1 MKSHAHA
8 AVSLVVAA
16 LALAVT
22 DPPFSP
28 PVVVAVVLVFGVLI
42 DVDHFVLA
50 AFRTGGLEA
59 VKRCLRDPRIV
70 FVAQDEIFERG
81 EVGMLERLLS
91 HVVIGGV
98 AVPLCWL
105 FYSPYLGGLVAA
117 AVYAHVLADLVA
129 DTRGAV
135 VLEADD
141 PRLD

>member
-1 MKSHAHA
+1 MKSVSHTV
-8 AVSLVVAA
+8 VSLVVAGLA
-16 LALAVT
+16 LALT
-22 DPPFSP
+22 DPPFAA

-50 AFRTGGLEA
+50 ARRTGGLEA
-59 VKRCLRDPRIV
+59 VRRCLRDPRIV
-70 FVAQDEIFERG
+70 FVEQEAIFEDG

-105 FYSPYLGGLVAA
+105 LYGPYLGQLVGA

-129 DTRGAV
+129 DTRNAV
-135 VLEADD
+135 VLESDD
-141 PRLD
+141 PRLN